1 MRSLQARE
9 PAALARL
16 RPRGLRQALPLSL
29 RPCAPSPLLGHRGLR
44 PAARPLYGPSPA
56 ASGPITPPPSSRSPG
71 PKQQSTPRA
80 TAARAARDPVEDAAA
95 AFHAGS
101 GGDGAL
107 ADGGG
112 GSNGVLTAT
121 LPPPAAAAS
130 GAEEQ
135 AQEADPL
142 EGPGLRAR
150 AAPIEIGFSGGRP
163 QRFDWFAQ
171 WWPVAPVELM
181 DASRP
186 HPFTLLG
193 QDLVLWRDGSGQW
206 RAFRDACPHRMAPLS
221 EGRIEKDGQLLCAYH
236 GWRFDGKGTCTEI
249 PTART
254 PDQLHRAT
262 SSPRSCATAHPTLQ
276 RGGLLWVWGQGGPG
290 AEEAAAA
297 KQPYLPP
304 EIQVDGTATAGVE
317 APGWTFRDLPYGH
330 NYFIENVVD
339 PAHVPVSHHNV
350 AGDRY
355 KDARPFG
362 MELTRPVSLE
372 GGFETRTPDPWTKG
386 TVEAST
392 AFKPPA
398 HVRIQQIH
406 TNGGKTIL
414 ALYST
419 PTRPGWTRHVGQQ
432 LRVAPPGSSS
442 LQGTG
447 FSFFS
452 RPLPQWLTHTL
463 SALFYHQDMVFLH
476 HQERIVA
483 REAAARQG
491 EQAGAGASPSSPSA
505 PVPPPKYFMPTGVDR
520 GVTAW
525 RSWLST
531 FAGGDVQWAP
541 GTPPLGPRETDPTV
555 LFDTYH
561 THTKQCVV
569 CSAALARL
577 RLVRAA
583 STALGM
589 LTATL
594 ALAAAAVRAM
604 ASSAAATPAAAVA
617 TASAPLTGG
626 GGGGGLLL
634 AAVARGAA
642 GLLGSGEGLA
652 LALAALLCAGVAAA
666 AGRLERLMH
675 VHEYSHQDNA

>member
-1 MRSLQARE
+1 MKG
-9 PAALARL
+9 PATSSC
-16 RPRGLRQALPLSL
+16 GLRRCSAPFSGPQLSRYGRL
-29 RPCAPSPLLGHRGLR
+29 GPRVGLASAGSAGPSGGATIPDCVFSREEEDDGCYDGPEGVLQQPTPSSTSAPSATPVNPLN
-44 PAARPLYGPSPA
+44 
-56 ASGPITPPPSSRSPG
+56 
-71 PKQQSTPRA
+71 
-80 TAARAARDPVEDAAA
+80 AAA
-95 AFHAGS
+95 AASAAGA
-101 GGDGAL
+101 GAGARAGMPRVTL
-107 ADGGG
+107 VNAA
-112 GSNGVLTAT
+112 SVLTAT
-121 LPPPAAAAS
+121 APTQSGTVPEEPTQPLEATSS
-130 GAEEQ
+130 GAGAERE
-135 AQEADPL
+135 
-142 EGPGLRAR
+142 
-150 AAPIEIGFSGGRP
+150 
-163 QRFDWFAQ
+163 RFDWFAQ

-236 GWRFDGKGTCTEI
+236 GWRFDGKGACTEI

-304 EIQVDGTATAGVE
+304 EIQADGSGAPGVE

-339 PAHVPVSHHNV
+339 PAHVPVSHHKV
-350 AGDRY
+350 AGNRY
-355 KDARPFG
+355 TDPKPFG
-362 MELTRPVSLE
+362 MEFSRPLSLE
-372 GGFETRTPDPWTKG
+372 GGFEFRIPDPWRADVAESFTG
-386 TVEAST
+386 
-392 AFKPPA
+392 FQPPA
-398 HVRIQQIH
+398 HVRIQQNH
-406 TNGGKTIL
+406 TKGGSTIL
-414 ALYST
+414 ALFST
-419 PTRPGWTRHVGQQ
+419 PTRPGWTRHIGQQ
-432 LRVAPPGSSS
+432 LRVGG
-442 LQGTG
+442 GTG
-447 FSFFS
+447 IAFFAA
-452 RPLPQWLTHTL
+452 PLPKWLFHSL
-463 SALFYHQDMVFLH
+463 GSVFLHQDMVFLH

-483 REAAARQG
+483 REAAARREEG
-491 EQAGAGASPSSPSA
+491 AGAGATSPSPSSPSA

-569 CSAALARL
+569 CSAALARM
-577 RLVRAA
+577 RTVRSVARA
-583 STALGM
+583 VGL
-589 LTATL
+589 
-594 ALAAAAVRAM
+594 LAAALAVAAVAVRAM
-604 ASSAAATPAAAVA
+604 AA
-617 TASAPLTGG
+617 
-626 GGGGGLLL
+626 
-634 AAVARGAA
+634 
-642 GLLGSGEGLA
+642 
-652 LALAALLCAGVAAA
+652 VAAA
-666 AGRLERLMH
+666 AAATAAATATVPQGVLGTVVKGAAGFFATGEGVFVAMLAIVAALVVAATNKLERMMH
-675 VHEYSHQDNA
+675 IYEYSHRDNH